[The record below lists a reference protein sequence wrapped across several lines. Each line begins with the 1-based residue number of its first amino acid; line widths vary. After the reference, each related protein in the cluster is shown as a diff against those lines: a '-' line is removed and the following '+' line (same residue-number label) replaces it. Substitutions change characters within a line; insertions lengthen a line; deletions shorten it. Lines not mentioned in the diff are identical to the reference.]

1 MKINTK
7 FLFSIA
13 LVALLIAACN
23 EPTKDSGT
31 KTEVEHKASVPSY
44 AFHPEWKTKLESS
57 KMTGG
62 VYVFHPKDNAWN
74 VSDSVQLH
82 QSFMPASTFKV
93 VLSML
98 ALELGIVKDE
108 KQVLAWNK
116 VPSNRPE
123 WDKNQNLTEALQ
135 LSTNWFYDS
144 VAKEI
149 GHDRMKLW
157 LNKLGYPCNSIDD
170 KNRFWVEEGFEIT
183 PQEQIE
189 FFKKIHDNALPL
201 EARTLDITKS
211 IMQRYDTLGVKIF
224 AKTGWGET
232 PRENIG
238 WYVGWVEKGDE
249 INYFATC
256 IQQPDPNSENFG
268 AMRIELTLDALK
280 SLNIVPNGLVQ

>member
-62 VYVFHPKDNAWN
+62 VYVFHPKDNSWN

-93 VLSML
+93 ITSML
-98 ALELGIVKDE
+98 ALELGLVKDE
-108 KQVLAWNK
+108 NEVL
-116 VPSNRPE
+116 P
-123 WDKNQNLTEALQ
+123 WDKVVTDKPNWNHDMNMREALK
-135 LSTNWFYDS
+135 LSTNWFYEGL
-144 VAKEI
+144 VEEI
-149 GHDRMKLW
+149 GKDRMKQW
-157 LNKLGYPCNSIDD
+157 LDKMEYPCNSIED
-170 KNRFWVEEGFEIT
+170 KDKFWIEEGFEVT
-183 PQEQIE
+183 PQEQIV
-189 FFKKIHDNALPL
+189 FFKRIHDNQLPFSQ
-201 EARTLDITKS
+201 RTLDITKS
-211 IMQRYDTLGVKIF
+211 IMLRYDTLGVRVY
-224 AKTGWGET
+224 AKTGWGT
-232 PRENIG
+232 PPKQNIG